1 MLAAAAQAFADLLT
15 PPFRVVLLKTLGLT
29 AALLVVAFIGF
40 EALLGGLLTLS
51 YVWLEIVIQTV
62 AGGLVLFGLWFLV
75 PPITSLVATLFL
87 DEIAETVERERYP
100 DDPPGRSLPV
110 LPALALSLRFFA
122 LVVAVNALALLFLL
136 VPGVNLVAF
145 LVANGYLL
153 GREYFELAAMRH
165 RPVAE
170 ARALRERHALTVFL
184 AGLMIAGVLAVPLLN
199 LAAPLFATAFMVHV
213 HKRVAL
219 RPAP

>member
-184 AGLMIAGVLAVPLLN
+184 AGLVIAGVLAVPLLN